1 MRAGATSCE
10 LRCTANVFGIDPRHA
25 TTVAAVTTA
34 YAVMDCSDRDSAGID
49 TGSID
54 IVALSF
60 GPPPT
65 MRGSP
70 DDATQRDIARVFP
83 AHARAAAW
91 WYYTH
96 PSGSPSSSRSRRYV
110 SAIARLQETRQGDLW
125 LGTNLTMC
133 ARRCLVRHEHAH
145 VGVSDGGQ
153 GTWRSFAA
161 TRPSSLGL
169 ICFYPSVLVAPP
181 YIARETYPHVAQI
194 NDDWGAG
201 ATECR
206 TNTMS

>member
-1 MRAGATSCE
+1 MHVVHPFGGARILCLVDTVRRMAKKALIGLAALALLVVGGVIAFIVRPSGTPHSEVPVALRAQLDAQTADVAVQLQQADWCVPWATSCE

-83 AHARAAAW
+83 VHARAAAW

-96 PSGSPSSSRSRRYV
+96 PSGST
-110 SAIARLQETRQGDLW
+110 Q
-125 LGTNLTMC
+125 
-133 ARRCLVRHEHAH
+133 
-145 VGVSDGGQ
+145 
-153 GTWRSFAA
+153 
-161 TRPSSLGL
+161 
-169 ICFYPSVLVAPP
+169 
-181 YIARETYPHVAQI
+181 
-194 NDDWGAG
+194 
-201 ATECR
+201 
-206 TNTMS
+206 

>member
-1 MRAGATSCE
+1 MSFIRSAAPAYCVSVDTVRRMAKKALIGLAALALLVVGGVIAFIVRPSGIPHSEVPAALRAQLDAQAADVAVHLQQADWCVPGATSCD

-70 DDATQRDIARVFP
+70 DDATQRDIAQVFP
-83 AHARAAAW
+83 VHARAAAW

-96 PSGSPSSSRSRRYV
+96 PSGST
-110 SAIARLQETRQGDLW
+110 Q
-125 LGTNLTMC
+125 
-133 ARRCLVRHEHAH
+133 
-145 VGVSDGGQ
+145 
-153 GTWRSFAA
+153 
-161 TRPSSLGL
+161 
-169 ICFYPSVLVAPP
+169 
-181 YIARETYPHVAQI
+181 
-194 NDDWGAG
+194 
-201 ATECR
+201 
-206 TNTMS
+206 